1 MLFESQ
7 AEVQK
12 MKQLIG
18 VIQSCKLPE
27 MKGIDAFALHN
38 SCEFFFNNCIKFEEE
53 QLNKQKKEE
62 RKDITTIAQEVKDFG
77 HGVQKEKESSKKVNK
92 RKNKKRAL
100 K

>member
-12 MKQLIG
+12 MKQIIG

-38 SCEFFFNNCIKFEEE
+38 SCEFFFNHCVKFEED
-53 QLNKQKKEE
+53 QLNKQNKEQK
-62 RKDITTIAQEVKDFG
+62 KDITAIAQEVQEFG
-77 HGVQKEKESSKKVNK
+77 HGMQKKEKSNKKIDKKNIK
-92 RKNKKRAL
+92 RKGR
-100 K
+100 